1 MQSFHDDPTLAEL
14 LPADRRE
21 RLTGLLARL
30 ADAPLQLSD
39 TFTEGAS
46 PVEFN
51 LQSLAWLQCP
61 RPAQQ
66 EAAAALLEFVLYYVG
81 KYRLAANMHRDAAE
95 ANFAE
100 LQEQNEAL
108 RESEQRYRD
117 LSRRLQER
125 VEQQVGVINE
135 TQRQLYESARLRS
148 IGQLAAGVAH
158 EINNPI
164 GFIASNLQVA
174 AGYVDDL
181 ERLPC
186 AASAADLLRDF
197 RALIDE
203 SASGASR
210 VAAIVADLKT
220 FSNIDRSEF
229 TNCDAGRLL
238 VAACNLLQAKFG
250 HDLAVDLALAEGV
263 TLMGYPARLSQAFYN
278 LLDNAARSLAP
289 GGRIRVASARSGN
302 VLEVRIEDDG
312 GGIPA
317 EVLPRIFDPFFS
329 TRGVG
334 SGIGLGLTV
343 AREIISAHRGDI
355 RVDSEA
361 GRGTCV
367 TLRLPLE

>member
-1 MQSFHDDPTLAEL
+1 MQNFHDDPVLADL
-14 LPADRRE
+14 LSADRQE
-21 RLTGLLARL
+21 RLTGLLAKL

-39 TFTEGAS
+39 AFVEGAS

-61 RPAQQ
+61 HPARQ
-66 EAAAALLEFVLYYVG
+66 EAAAAVLEFVLYYVG
-81 KYRLAANMHRDAAE
+81 KYRLAANMHRDTAE

-100 LQEQNEAL
+100 LQAQNEAL
-108 RESEQRYRD
+108 RASEQRYRE
-117 LSRRLQER
+117 LSRQLQER

-181 ERLPC
+181 ERLPGI
-186 AASAADLLRDF
+186 AAAADVLRDF
-197 RALIDE
+197 RALIEE
-203 SASGASR
+203 SASGTRR

-229 TNCDAGRLL
+229 THCDAGKLL

-250 HDLAVDLALAEGV
+250 HELAIDQELATGV
-263 TLMGYPARLSQAFYN
+263 PMMGYPARLSQAFYN
-278 LLDNAARSLAP
+278 LLDNAARSLGP
-289 GGRIRVASARSGN
+289 GGRIRVSSVRAGN
-302 VLEVRIEDDG
+302 MLEIRIADDG
-312 GGIPA
+312 SGIPA

-334 SGIGLGLTV
+334 GGIGLGLTV
-343 AREIISAHRGDI
+343 AREIIAAHRGDI
-355 RVDSEA
+355 QVDSEV